1 MRKFLVRLL
10 KAIGLSI
17 LLFAGIIFVAYA
29 IENVWFVGPLILFA
43 AVVFLSYLIVSIYE
57 LEKNE

>member
-1 MRKFLVRLL
+1 MKQVLIRLL

-17 LLFAGIIFVAYA
+17 LLFAGTIFIAYT

-43 AVVFLSYLIVSIYE
+43 AVVFLSYFIVSIYE

>member
-1 MRKFLVRLL
+1 MKKVLVRLL

-17 LLFAGIIFVAYA
+17 LFFAGAMFVAYA

-43 AVVFLSYLIVSIYE
+43 AVVYVSYFFVLIYE